1 MRMIIGWVQAIESAM
16 EEVIPL
22 STISFRYLKV
32 ERTHLIM
39 FSYYANTAIRQKEQ
53 NYMSKLYDVTQ
64 CDRLSQLMAL
74 RDKLAIAIDVCES
87 MRDLAALSKQ
97 YRETLSEIENI
108 KGVNETED
116 ELGEILSRRSEEGK
130 SNTVR

>member
-1 MRMIIGWVQAIESAM
+1 
-16 EEVIPL
+16 
-22 STISFRYLKV
+22 
-32 ERTHLIM
+32 
-39 FSYYANTAIRQKEQ
+39 
-53 NYMSKLYDVTQ
+53 MSKLYDVTQ

>member
-1 MRMIIGWVQAIESAM
+1 
-16 EEVIPL
+16 
-22 STISFRYLKV
+22 
-32 ERTHLIM
+32 
-39 FSYYANTAIRQKEQ
+39 
-53 NYMSKLYDVTQ
+53 MSKLYDVTQ
-64 CDRLSQLMAL
+64 RDRLAQLMAL
-74 RDKLAIAIDVCES
+74 RDKLAIAIDACES